1 MPEEWI
7 DFPLAA
13 GERATYEVTR
23 VVYRGR
29 TAFQSVEIV
38 ETSPYGL
45 ALFLDG
51 PPQSALA
58 DELVYHEALVHPA
71 LVAHPEPRRV
81 LIAGGGE
88 GAALR
93 EVLRHPGVERATMV
107 DIDGELIELAR
118 EHLRPMHQGAF
129 DDPRADVV
137 AGDALGWLRERDE
150 RYDAIV
156 IDLTDPSDAGPA
168 GDLYGESFY
177 RLAASRLADGG
188 ILTLQ
193 AYSCALNN
201 LGWFVRIA
209 HTLGGLFP
217 WARPYRAE
225 VPSFK
230 DSWGFCTASA
240 VRDPAALGP
249 RVVDA
254 ILDARGL
261 GYLRFYD
268 GLTHQAMFTLPRYLR
283 AALSDPGPLT
293 PRTL

>member
-38 ETSPYGL
+38 ETRPYGL

-51 PPQSALA
+51 APQSALA
-58 DELVYHEALVHPA
+58 DEFVYHEALVHPA

-118 EHLRPMHQGAF
+118 EHLRPMH
-129 DDPRADVV
+129 
-137 AGDALGWLRERDE
+137 
-150 RYDAIV
+150 
-156 IDLTDPSDAGPA
+156 
-168 GDLYGESFY
+168 
-177 RLAASRLADGG
+177 
-188 ILTLQ
+188 
-193 AYSCALNN
+193 
-201 LGWFVRIA
+201 
-209 HTLGGLFP
+209 
-217 WARPYRAE
+217 
-225 VPSFK
+225 
-230 DSWGFCTASA
+230 
-240 VRDPAALGP
+240 
-249 RVVDA
+249 
-254 ILDARGL
+254 
-261 GYLRFYD
+261 
-268 GLTHQAMFTLPRYLR
+268 
-283 AALSDPGPLT
+283 
-293 PRTL
+293 